1 VQLVEGAIMS
11 TTAAPL
17 GRAGG
22 APPAHAPDVAHVWHA
37 ISKASFAVISHVT
50 PTGEPRSSGVVY
62 GTAGRHLF
70 VVTDPGSWKAR
81 QITDGARVAVTV
93 PVRRGGLL
101 AQLAPIP
108 PATVSFPARV
118 IVHPAGTVDLTSID
132 KRLGAMVPEQRRS
145 GPVLELVPEGAF
157 VTYGID
163 VSLRRMADP
172 DAAEGRVPVG

>member
-1 VQLVEGAIMS
+1 MS
-11 TTAAPL
+11 KTPAPL
-17 GRAGG
+17 RQAGG

-62 GTAGRHLF
+62 GMVGRHLF

-81 QITDGARVAVTV
+81 QITDGVRVAVTV

-101 AQLAPIP
+101 ALLAPIP
-108 PATVSFPARV
+108 PETVSFAARV
-118 IVHPAGTVDLTSID
+118 IVHPAGTVDLRSLS
-132 KRLGAMVPEQRRS
+132 KRLAAMVPDQRGS

-157 VTYGID
+157 VTYGVD
-163 VSLRRMADP
+163 VSLRTMANP
-172 DAAEGRVPVG
+172 DAAEGRVMIG